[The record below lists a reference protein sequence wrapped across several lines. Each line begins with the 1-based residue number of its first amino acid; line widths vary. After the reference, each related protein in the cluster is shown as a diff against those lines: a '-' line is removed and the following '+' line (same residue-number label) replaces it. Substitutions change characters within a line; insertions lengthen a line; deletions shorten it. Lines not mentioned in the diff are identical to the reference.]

1 MTLELLA
8 NKKWHY
14 VQRRDG
20 HQPFAV
26 ILQMAES
33 LPLEEYK
40 AKIREARDW
49 CRFNTDE
56 AWSACG
62 QWSNDK
68 HRFNFKD
75 ANMAMAF
82 RMRFT

>member
-26 ILQMAES
+26 ILQMPEAMALTEFT
-33 LPLEEYK
+33 
-40 AKIREARDW
+40 AKIREAREW
-49 CRFNTDE
+49 CRFNTGEDFNVT
-56 AWSACG
+56 G

-68 HRFNFKD
+68 HRFNFAD
-75 ANMAMAF
+75 QNMAMLF
-82 RMRFT
+82 RMRWT